1 MANELTLDQLQ
12 SVSGANRML
21 YNETMRN
28 SKGAYALK
36 RLAKSG
42 QLVPKMKTIP
52 DPMVRFVPGD
62 TD

>member
-12 SVSGANRML
+12 SVSGTNRTL
-21 YNETMRN
+21 YNATMRN
-28 SKGAYALK
+28 STGAYALT
-36 RLAKSG
+36 RVAKSG

-52 DPMVRFVPGD
+52 DPMVRFVPVD